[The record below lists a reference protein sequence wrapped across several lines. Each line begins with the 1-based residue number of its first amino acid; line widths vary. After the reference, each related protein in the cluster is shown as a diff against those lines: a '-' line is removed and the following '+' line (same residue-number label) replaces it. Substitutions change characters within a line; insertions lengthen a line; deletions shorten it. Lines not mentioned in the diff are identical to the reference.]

1 MQVFVVGATGV
12 LGRWLVPLLVRE
24 GHRVRA
30 LVRTREK
37 AQALVRLG
45 AEPAPGDLLAPG
57 VAKRLGEALAGCQ
70 AVVHAASAIPRDMA
84 APGAWDANTRLR
96 TDGTRL
102 LLEASLAAGVER
114 YLQHSIVMA
123 YPESG
128 DRWLDEATPLDT
140 SPARAVICAPV
151 IAMEA
156 LVRATPSDRL
166 AWCILRGGSFVG
178 PGTGQD
184 GLIADLQAGRA
195 VVPGDGTAFFSPVH
209 AADMAAAVVA
219 ALQSARP
226 GSVFNVADEPLR
238 HGDYVD
244 RLALLIGA
252 EPPRREPALPRLPS
266 CRASS
271 QAARAEL
278 GWTPEHSIWPGAG
291 GARRTATAG
300 TAASIQARTF
310 E

>member
-70 AVVHAASAIPRDMA
+70 AVVHAASAIPR
-84 APGAWDANTRLR
+84 
-96 TDGTRL
+96 
-102 LLEASLAAGVER
+102 
-114 YLQHSIVMA
+114 
-123 YPESG
+123 
-128 DRWLDEATPLDT
+128 
-140 SPARAVICAPV
+140 
-151 IAMEA
+151 
-156 LVRATPSDRL
+156 
-166 AWCILRGGSFVG
+166 
-178 PGTGQD
+178 
-184 GLIADLQAGRA
+184 
-195 VVPGDGTAFFSPVH
+195 
-209 AADMAAAVVA
+209 DMAAAVVA